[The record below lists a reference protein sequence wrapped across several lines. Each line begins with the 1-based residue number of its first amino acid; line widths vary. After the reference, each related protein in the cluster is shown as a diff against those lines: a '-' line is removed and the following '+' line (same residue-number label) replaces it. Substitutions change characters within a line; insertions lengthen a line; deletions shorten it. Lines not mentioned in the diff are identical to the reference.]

1 MAAYIERLKSP
12 IGEALWA
19 AGPPSGQILGA
30 LGLAVVLTVVLS
42 LADASFGPPWYTLGL
57 IGLLLTGVVSVIDRD
72 GWRIRE
78 AFAYLALQQ
87 RARWRQADV
96 PEGTEEVQAW
106 LDDPANIGAS
116 NFERATMLFN
126 ADRWDD
132 ADRLLAQ
139 TVPRD
144 DQERAV
150 LIRLRST
157 VAAQPSGEID
167 QAALRDAI
175 SSLPE
180 AEGRYQLLSAIW
192 SQAWLDVT
200 AGRPWRTRFAEAVRD
215 LGPYDLPV
223 WARVSL
229 ALEQL
234 TAPIACV
241 AALLIAAGLSWYSTL

>member
-57 IGLLLTGVVSVIDRD
+57 VGLLLTGVVSVIDRD

-87 RARWRQADV
+87 RARWQQAEV

-116 NFERATMLFN
+116 NLERATMLFN
-126 ADRWDD
+126 AERWDE

-139 TVPRD
+139 SAPSD
-144 DQERAV
+144 DKERAV
-150 LIRLRST
+150 IIRLRST

-167 QAALRDAI
+167 QTALRDAVT
-175 SSLPE
+175 SLPE
-180 AEGRYQLLSAIW
+180 AEGRYQLLSATW

-223 WARVSL
+223 WARISL

-234 TAPIACV
+234 SAPIACV

>member
-12 IGEALWA
+12 TGETLWA

-57 IGLLLTGVVSVIDRD
+57 IGLLLTGFVSVIDRD

-87 RARWRQADV
+87 RARSREGDV
-96 PEGTEEVQAW
+96 PEGPEEVQAW
-106 LDDPANIGAS
+106 LDDPANIRAS
-116 NFERATMLFN
+116 NLERATMLFN
-126 ADRWDD
+126 ADRWDE

-150 LIRLRST
+150 FIRLRST
-157 VAAQPSGEID
+157 AAAQPSGEID
-167 QAALRDAI
+167 QTALRDAV
-175 SSLPE
+175 SSLPK
-180 AEGRYQLLSAIW
+180 AEGKYQILSAIW

-223 WARVSL
+223 WAQVSL

-234 TAPIACV
+234 AAPIACV
-241 AALLIAAGLSWYSTL
+241 AGLLIAAGLSWYSTL